1 MISYVSSKEIVPLIK
16 TWTYK
21 KIIILMELIT
31 IITRGGWRNSVVTI
45 KFTWSLVLHK
55 ALFQSYDLLHRQL
68 NGSQFSIVL
77 PLYSVSND
85 CSHSIPPVNHVSPPQ
100 NSHPTPSDVI
110 ITNGTKA
117 AHRVV
122 KKMSQRSLDMWSMKT
137 FIVIIDVI

>member
-1 MISYVSSKEIVPLIK
+1 
-16 TWTYK
+16 
-21 KIIILMELIT
+21 MELIT
-31 IITRGGWRNSVVTI
+31 IYHPRGLE
-45 KFTWSLVLHK
+45 KFGCHDKIYLIPGLHK
-55 ALFQSYDLLHRQL
+55 ALFQFYDLLHRQL

-85 CSHSIPPVNHVSPPQ
+85 CSPSIPPVNHVTPPQ

-122 KKMSQRSLDMWSMKT
+122 KKMSQRSLDMSSMKT